1 MHYNAGTKEPGMREL
16 PAAYAAELFVPFV
29 LVGGHFNGE
38 DAPLGSLTEPRKF
51 QKIIAVNYIL

>member
-1 MHYNAGTKEPGMREL
+1 MKEL
-16 PAAYAAELFVPFV
+16 SAAYAAELF
-29 LVGGHFNGE
+29 LVGGRFNGE

>member
-1 MHYNAGTKEPGMREL
+1 MREL

-29 LVGGHFNGE
+29 LVGGRFNGE
-38 DAPLGSLTEPRKF
+38 DAPLGSLTEPRTY